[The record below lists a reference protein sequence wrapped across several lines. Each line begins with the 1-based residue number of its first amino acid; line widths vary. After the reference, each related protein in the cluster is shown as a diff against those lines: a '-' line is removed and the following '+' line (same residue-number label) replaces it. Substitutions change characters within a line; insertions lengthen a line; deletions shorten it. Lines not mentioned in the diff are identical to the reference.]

1 MDVLPVKANLL
12 SEVKVRMVPKRG
24 EFVDDSTALRPIAD
38 FAVGS
43 SSDLRSGGFRRRQFV
58 RPQVRRE
65 SISSRLSSS
74 PLITAL
80 RP

>member
-1 MDVLPVKANLL
+1 MDVLPVKANLP
-12 SEVKVRMVPKRG
+12 SEVKVHMVPKRG

-38 FAVGS
+38 FAVGI
-43 SSDLRSGGFRRRQFV
+43 SSDLRSDVSPYPLAFHL
-58 RPQVRRE
+58 P
-65 SISSRLSSS
+65 

>member
-43 SSDLRSGGFRRRQFV
+43 SSDLRSG
-58 RPQVRRE
+58 RE

-74 PLITAL
+74 PPHNRVKAL
-80 RP
+80 T

>member
-1 MDVLPVKANLL
+1 MDVLPVKANLP
-12 SEVKVRMVPKRG
+12 SEVKVHKVPKRG

-43 SSDLRSGGFRRRQFV
+43 SSDLRSDVSPYPLAFHL
-58 RPQVRRE
+58 P
-65 SISSRLSSS
+65 